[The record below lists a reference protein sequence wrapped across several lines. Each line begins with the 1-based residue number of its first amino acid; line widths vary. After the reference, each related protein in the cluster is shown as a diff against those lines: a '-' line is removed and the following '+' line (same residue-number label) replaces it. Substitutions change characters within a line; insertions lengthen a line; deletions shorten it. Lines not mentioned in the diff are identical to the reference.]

1 MVLFILTVDLMT
13 LFVRGSLLTLRELGR
28 DFLFMFSFH
37 AVSEGEMAGAIF
49 FFSALFVSAW
59 SWLYALTALI
69 TRLVVRVFPATL
81 QSTTWFFDIN
91 GHPLRSLGCIAGGI
105 VFIGVLAARVVAYSV

>member
-1 MVLFILTVDLMT
+1 
-13 LFVRGSLLTLRELGR
+13 LTLDKIGLVLP
-28 DFLFMFSFH
+28 FLFSFH
-37 AVSEGEMAGAIF
+37 GEEGEFAGGIF

-81 QSTTWFFDIN
+81 QSAGRFFDIN

-105 VFIGVLAARVVAYSV
+105 VFIAVLAAKALA